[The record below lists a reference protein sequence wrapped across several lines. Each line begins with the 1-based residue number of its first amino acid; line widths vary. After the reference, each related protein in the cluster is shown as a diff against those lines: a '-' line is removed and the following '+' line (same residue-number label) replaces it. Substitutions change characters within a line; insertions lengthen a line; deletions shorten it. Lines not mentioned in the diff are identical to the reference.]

1 MTIDTIWIAGVDEAG
16 RGPLAGPVTAAAV
29 VLDPHKPISGL
40 DDSKKLSAKKRQLLE
55 CEIKEKSLSWSV
67 AIATVEEIDQIN
79 ILQASML
86 AMRRALKGLSKV
98 PDLALVDGN
107 RLPGFDCDSRAV
119 VAGDRLHPEIS
130 AASILAKESRDRLM
144 CELAIEFP
152 LYGFERHKGYPTRLH
167 IEALERYGISQH
179 HRRSFAPV
187 RRVMEA

>member
-119 VAGDRLHPEIS
+119 VAGDQLHPEIS

-152 LYGFERHKGYPTRLH
+152 LSGFERHKGYPTRLH